1 MADARAVRTSATL
14 PRDARRLAAR
24 RRPRETTTAMVI
36 APVDIT
42 TPRPGGI
49 HTFITGFVKFAPEE
63 LAVAVVGISANQSH
77 SPLGRW
83 RRENVE
89 GREVQ
94 VFSVLRSDPQKRG
107 RIPLSLRF
115 AVGLARYRR
124 DIRSAG
130 VLQFHRP
137 GTSLPL
143 VGDGRPKV
151 QIMHHDPSQVLGT
164 IGENRWRLLPDA
176 YRSVERLTARQMD
189 AIVVVSES
197 AAAEL
202 ALRVPA
208 VVDRISFIPNW
219 VDDTIFALR
228 SQAERLEQRRRMA
241 STIGVKPNGPW
252 VLYVGRLETTKDPAL
267 AIDAF
272 ALLAQRHPDAHLI
285 VAGAGRLAA
294 ETERRA
300 ERLGIGRAVHML
312 GSIQRE
318 AIAGWMNA
326 ARALIVPSSS
336 EAGPT
341 SAVEALACGLP
352 VVGTAVG
359 RLPQLVRHATTGWI
373 AERRTP
379 EGLVE
384 GLEWSFQA
392 DGEQTRQAC
401 ADAARPYGARS
412 VLEPLYELHLRLGR
426 QARAAT

>member
-14 PRDARRLAAR
+14 PREARRLAAHL
-24 RRPRETTTAMVI
+24 RPGETTTAMVI

-49 HTFITGFVKFAPEE
+49 HTFITGFLKFAPEE
-63 LAVAVVGISANQSH
+63 LAVAVVGISADQTQA
-77 SPLGRW
+77 PVGRW
-83 RRENVE
+83 RREDVE

-94 VFSVLRSDPQKRG
+94 VFSVLSSDPQKRG

-151 QIMHHDPSQVLGT
+151 QIMHHDPSQVLGA
-164 IGENRWRLLPDA
+164 IGENRWRFWPAA
-176 YRSVERLTARQMD
+176 YRGVERLTARQMS

-197 AAAEL
+197 AAAEF
-202 ALRVPA
+202 ARRVPA
-208 VVDRISFIPNW
+208 VAERICFVPNW
-219 VDDTIFALR
+219 VDDTIFSLR

-241 STIGVKPNGPW
+241 SIIGAEPDGRW
-252 VLYVGRLETTKDPAL
+252 ILYAGRLESTKDPAL

-272 ALLAQRHPDAHLI
+272 ALLAQRYPDAHLI
-285 VAGAGRLAA
+285 VAGTGTLAA
-294 ETERRA
+294 ETQHRA
-300 ERLGIGRAVHML
+300 ERLGIGRVVHML
-312 GSIQRE
+312 GPIQRE
-318 AIAGWMNA
+318 SIAGWMNA

-373 AERRTP
+373 AERRTA
-379 EGLVE
+379 EGLAE
-384 GLEWSFQA
+384 GLEWSFEA
-392 DGEQTRQAC
+392 DGEPTRRAC
-401 ADAARPYGARS
+401 AAAARPYGARTI
-412 VLEPLYELHLRLGR
+412 LEPLYQLHLRLGR